1 MSKPQNIRDCKG
13 LLKLMGR
20 RDKMEFKLSNL
31 ETEVDKD
38 YAMKLQKF
46 GLKVERIKKDEKFW
60 IVKRSQSKISFNS
73 MEEFESFLKEFEEII
88 IRYGEIIIYD
98 DYFE

>member
-1 MSKPQNIRDCKG
+1 
-13 LLKLMGR
+13 
-20 RDKMEFKLSNL
+20 MEFKLSNL

-46 GLKVERIKKDEKFW
+46 GFKVERIKKDGEFW
-60 IVKRSQSKISFNS
+60 IVKKYPQSKISFNS
-73 MEEFESFLKEFEEII
+73 MEEFETFLKEFEEII

>member
-1 MSKPQNIRDCKG
+1 
-13 LLKLMGR
+13 
-20 RDKMEFKLSNL
+20 MEFKLSNL